1 MRRRLPAVV
10 VALAAAAV
18 YARTAG
24 FQFVYDD
31 VPIILENDRL
41 HAVSRWPE
49 LLTSPWW
56 PRGLYRPFTSLTLAV
71 DWLIGGGSPVP
82 FHVFNLLAHVGASLL
97 VLVLAG
103 TLMSPPAALAAA
115 LVFAVHPIHVEAV
128 ASVVG
133 RAEVLATLFALAA
146 ALLYRAHGRA
156 DLGPGQSRAALAAA
170 VIAALLL
177 ALASKESAF
186 ATPALLLLMDWAGA
200 REEGVPPA
208 TRFRRHAGLWG
219 ATVVLT
225 AAWLLLRARIL
236 GGLAGDYPAPG
247 LGGTTPWQRLLIML
261 PLVPEYVRL
270 FLFPARL
277 SSDYSPNF
285 VPASPV
291 FTARSLLG
299 LGVLAGVVGLAI
311 AGRRR
316 AVPVTFGIAWIGAAL
331 LVIGNVLVP
340 SGVLVAERTL
350 YLASVGACLALGW
363 GWGWV
368 LERRA
373 DAAWALLLVAATAGR
388 RPHLDPHG
396 GLAERR
402 QLLPRHGPRCAR
414 LIPQRLGR
422 RDADLSPGRF
432 GGRRAPHPAG
442 AGDLRRQRRH
452 VAGLC
457 QAAGASAPLGR
468 GRVRLSAVL
477 PGRLE
482 PGAGSGPGGG
492 LLRPDRRSRPGRQ
505 RAGRGTRARGRLER
519 DRHRRLAPGARPG
532 RRGAGAWRCADGWP
546 GPIPRTGATGSSSA
560 RPPCGRAD
568 CPDLSES
575 IGRLERLAPP
585 AAARRTTALRD
596 SAAAHNCTPATQ

>member
-261 PLVPEYVRL
+261 PLVPEYAPTL
-270 FLFPARL
+270 LFPARL

-373 DAAWALLLVAATAGR
+373 DAAWALLLVAATAGAVRTWTRTAVWRNADTFFPAMVRDAPGSFRSDWVGGMLTYLRGDSVGGERLIR
-388 RPHLDPHG
+388 R
-396 GLAERR
+396 GLAIFDGNGAMWRDYAKQLEHQRRWGEAAYAFRRSFLADSNLVPEAARAVGYYVQTGDLARADSVLAEVRERGAVSSEVDIAASH
-402 QLLPRHGPRCAR
+402 LALAR
-414 LIPQRLGR
+414 G
-422 RDADLSPGRF
+422 DAGQALALR
-432 GGRRAPHPAG
+432 RRAARAHPEDWRYWLLAG
-442 AGDLRRQRRH
+442 E
-452 VAGLC
+452 
-457 QAAGASAPLGR
+457 AA
-468 GRVRLSAVL
+468 V
-477 PGRLE
+477 
-482 PGAGSGPGGG
+482 
-492 LLRPDRRSRPGRQ
+492 
-505 RAGRGTRARGRLER
+505 RAG
-519 DRHRRLAPGARPG
+519 
-532 RRGAGAWRCADGWP
+532 
-546 GPIPRTGATGSSSA
+546 
-560 RPPCGRAD
+560 D